1 MALTRKSLKAMG
13 LTEEQVDSIIE
24 LHLEVKNDLEE
35 QLKNYK
41 ADALKLPTVQKE
53 LDELKKGDGK
63 DWKAKYDAE
72 KAAHD
77 KTKSDHEA
85 KETAAKVRE
94 AYRELL
100 KGAGV
105 ADKYL
110 ATALKATDLTAMKLG
125 DDGKLEGAEE
135 LEKSAKTEWADF
147 IQATRTDGA
156 KVDTPPA
163 NTGGRKT
170 REEIFKKDD
179 KGRYILSTAE
189 RQKAL
194 AENMAA
200 QQE

>member
-77 KTKSDHEA
+77 KTKNDYAA
-85 KETAAKVRE
+85 KETAAKVRD

-100 KGAGV
+100 KEAGV

-110 ATALKATDLTAMKLG
+110 DTVLKVTNMSGMKL
-125 DDGKLEGAEE
+125 DKDGKLEGAED
-135 LEKSAKTEWADF
+135 LSKSTKTEWADF
-147 IQATRTDGA
+147 IQTTTTSGA
-156 KVDTPPA
+156 KVPTPPT
-163 NTGGRKT
+163 NTGGKYNSRD
-170 REEIFKKDD
+170 EIMKIKD
-179 KGRYILSTAE
+179 TTE
-189 RQKAL
+189 RQ
-194 AENMAA
+194 AA
-200 QQE
+200 IAANLELFRR